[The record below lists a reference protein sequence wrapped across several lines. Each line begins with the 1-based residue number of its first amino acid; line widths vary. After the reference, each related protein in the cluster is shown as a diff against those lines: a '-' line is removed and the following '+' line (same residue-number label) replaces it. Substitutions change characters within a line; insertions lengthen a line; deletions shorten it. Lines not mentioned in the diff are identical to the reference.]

1 MSEEIL
7 NHNQNWYRKVYYQ
20 IINRAKLRGLDR
32 NSLDYYVEIH
42 HIIPKCLGGTD
53 DKDNLVALTYREHI
67 ICHKI
72 LCRLYPDN
80 YYLHSS
86 VYLMLHVKIE
96 NGKKVKTFSNSKEA
110 EEYKL
115 FLKSHKKPLSEETRK
130 KMSAAHK
137 GWIPSEEFRKKTSER
152 HKGKKVSEETRNKLK
167 EINLGRHHTEETRK
181 KMSESQK
188 GKKLS
193 EEHKKSISMSLKGI
207 KRKSPSKEQVEKAK
221 KTRILHGG
229 WVHTEE
235 SRKRI
240 SESLKKR
247 NEIQNHI
254 PQETRNNLRKRFGFA
269 VKYTNPETDEVME
282 FDSVSEAV
290 KKLRELSIMNKSF
303 SYIKRC
309 CTLKINGFEFV
320 NENNTMI
327 QKKVQGPDGTI
338 YDSISECARKLK
350 TVRAVIIDWINN
362 HPEKGFKFI

>member
-7 NHNQNWYRKVYYQ
+7 KHNQDWYRKVYYQ
-20 IINRAKLRGLDR
+20 IINKAKLRGLDKK
-32 NSLDYYVEIH
+32 SLNYYVEIH

-86 VYLMLHVKIE
+86 IYLMLHVKIE

-110 EEYKL
+110 ERYKL
-115 FLKSHKKPLSEETRK
+115 FLKSHKKPLSDETKK
-130 KMSAAHK
+130 KMSKAHR
-137 GWIPSEEFRKKTSER
+137 GWVPSEEFRKKVSER
-152 HKGKKVSEETRNKLK
+152 QKGKKVPREIIDKLR
-167 EINLGRHHTEETRK
+167 EINLGRHHTEESKK
-181 KMSESQK
+181 KMSESKK

-193 EEHKKSISMSLKGI
+193 EEHKKNISMSLKGI
-207 KRKSPSKEQVEKAK
+207 KRKSPSKEQIEKAK
-221 KTRILHGG
+221 ETRIRNGG

-235 SRKRI
+235 SRKKI

-247 NEIQNHI
+247 NESKNHI
-254 PQETRNNLRKRFGFA
+254 SQETRDNLRKRFGFA
-269 VKYTNPETDEVME
+269 VRYTDPKTDEIME

-290 KKLRELSIMNKSF
+290 KKLKELSIMDKSF
-303 SYIKRC
+303 KYIKKC
-309 CTLKINGFEFV
+309 CTLKINGFEFI
-320 NENNTMI
+320 NETNTMI

-338 YDSISECARKLK
+338 YNSISDCARKLK
-350 TVRAVIIDWINN
+350 TVRSVIIDWINN
-362 HPEKGFKFI
+362 HIEKGFKFL